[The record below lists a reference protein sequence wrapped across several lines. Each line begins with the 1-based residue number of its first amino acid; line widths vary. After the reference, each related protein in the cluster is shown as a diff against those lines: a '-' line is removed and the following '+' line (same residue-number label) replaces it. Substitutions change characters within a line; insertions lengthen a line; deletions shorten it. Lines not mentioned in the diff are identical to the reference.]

1 MSFQKP
7 KPRPQ
12 APQVFIPHNPRLAEQ
27 MAKRKL
33 LWGGAAAKKAAA
45 DAAAA
50 AAAAAPQATANS
62 WEKVEFA
69 QDDSGTQASKFLRLM
84 GMKNADSVVASK
96 PAAAAETDSSA
107 IAQRAQMFS
116 NMERQYEA
124 ARKVTHNAKG
134 KGFGSAGP
142 TAQKKYF

>member
-1 MSFQKP
+1 
-7 KPRPQ
+7 
-12 APQVFIPHNPRLAEQ
+12 

-33 LWGGAAAKKAAA
+33 LWGGAAARKEAA

-50 AAAAAPQATANS
+50 AEAAAAKAAAAAPQKTANS

-84 GMKNADSVVASK
+84 GMKNAGNVVK
-96 PAAAAETDSSA
+96 AAAAATDDTAAETDSSA
-107 IAQRAQMFS
+107 IAKRAQMFS